1 MWLHVI
7 TFVRIYTYVIH
18 FTDLTK
24 QPLAYGPDHGCIT
37 RFIFRLYVTC
47 VCRFART
54 NKGGSW
60 GYLGWFQ
67 NGSKTNESQNWDW
80 FKSKPKPSS
89 NLITTRSLL
98 ELQQNWSPPC
108 RTIFLYNSNQKDQQ
122 PSCIIFLG
130 FSVWKT
136 LPHLPLSPSIFS
148 PATFVA
154 GVSSLND
161 KNKSYVA
168 QILVEKSKKF
178 WRTFPRRHVAGDS
191 FALTKNVL
199 AKISF
204 VKRGGKFSRSFF
216 PSDMSL
222 GILLFN

>member
-1 MWLHVI
+1 MSWVYRSKHTYAMSQKQHHESIIFRVFSMRMHVI

-54 NKGGSW
+54 NKRGSW

-98 ELQQNWSPPC
+98 ESQQNWSPPC

-130 FSVWKT
+130 FSVWKKV
-136 LPHLPLSPSIFS
+136 IY
-148 PATFVA
+148 
-154 GVSSLND
+154 GW
-161 KNKSYVA
+161 
-168 QILVEKSKKF
+168 E
-178 WRTFPRRHVAGDS
+178 
-191 FALTKNVL
+191 
-199 AKISF
+199 
-204 VKRGGKFSRSFF
+204 
-216 PSDMSL
+216 
-222 GILLFN
+222 